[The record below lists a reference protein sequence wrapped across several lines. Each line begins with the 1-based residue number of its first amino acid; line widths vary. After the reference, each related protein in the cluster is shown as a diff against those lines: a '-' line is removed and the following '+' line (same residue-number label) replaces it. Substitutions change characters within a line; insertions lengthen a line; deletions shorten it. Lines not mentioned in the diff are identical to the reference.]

1 MKKIMKRIGQNK
13 FQFFF
18 FVGVLS
24 FVLIALVIAVTTT
37 PIGTETPSDD
47 PIIEDN
53 NQSDNSTNTTPTI
66 TDVEEVFTIPLV
78 NELEY
83 KVTRKF
89 YEKDASQSD
98 QELAL
103 IKYGTTFRT
112 SDGTSY
118 ALTNNQDFDV
128 LACFSGKVVE
138 VKEHPL
144 YSHYVV
150 IEHDNDLKT
159 YYYGLSEVM
168 VSVGTEVDQNT
179 VIGVSGTTEI
189 DAEAGNHVYLKV
201 EKAGKKLN
209 PEKLVGKKISEI

>member
-1 MKKIMKRIGQNK
+1 MKKILKRIGKNK
-13 FQFFF
+13 FQFIF
-18 FVGVLS
+18 FVGMLS
-24 FVLIALVIAVTTT
+24 FVLIGLVIAVTTE
-37 PIGTETPSDD
+37 PVVDETPSDNNT
-47 PIIEDN
+47 PTDN
-53 NQSDNSTNTTPTI
+53 PNDNIVDTTPTI
-66 TDVEEVFTIPLV
+66 TDIEEVFNIPV
-78 NELEY
+78 SNDLEY

-89 YEKDASQSD
+89 YEKDASQTD
-98 QELAL
+98 QEQAL

-118 ALTNNQDFDV
+118 ALVNNGDFDV
-128 LACFSGKVVE
+128 LSCFSGKVVE

-159 YYYGLSEVM
+159 FYYGLSEVS
-168 VSVGTEVDQNT
+168 VSVGSEIEQNAK
-179 VIGVSGTTEI
+179 IGVSGTTEI
-189 DAEAGNHVYLKV
+189 DYEAGNHVYLKV

>member
-1 MKKIMKRIGQNK
+1 MKKIMKKIGQNK

-37 PIGTETPSDD
+37 PTTGETPSDD
-47 PIIEDN
+47 PIIDN
-53 NQSDNSTNTTPTI
+53 NPSDNPVDTTPTI
-66 TDVEEVFTIPLV
+66 TDIEEVFTIPLS

-89 YEKDASQSD
+89 YEKDASLSD

-118 ALTNNQDFDV
+118 ALTNNGDFDV
-128 LACFSGKVVE
+128 LASFSGKVVE
-138 VKEHPL
+138 IKEHPL

-159 YYYGLSEVM
+159 YYYGLSEVC
-168 VSVGTEVDQNT
+168 VSVGAEVNQNSK
-179 VIGVSGTTEI
+179 IGVSGTTEM
-189 DAEAGNHVYLKV
+189 DSEAGNHVYLKV
-201 EKAGKKLN
+201 EKAGKKIN
-209 PEKLVGKKISEI
+209 PEKIVGKKISEI

>member
-1 MKKIMKRIGQNK
+1 MAEKEKKPFGGLKLAAQKGLASIDVEALKEK
-13 FQFFF
+13 
-18 FVGVLS
+18 VSEATGVLK
-24 FVLIALVIAVTTT
+24 
-37 PIGTETPSDD
+37 E
-47 PIIEDN
+47 
-53 NQSDNSTNTTPTI
+53 
-66 TDVEEVFTIPLV
+66 
-78 NELEY
+78 
-83 KVTRKF
+83 
-89 YEKDASQSD
+89 
-98 QELAL
+98 
-103 IKYGTTFRT
+103 
-112 SDGTSY
+112 
-118 ALTNNQDFDV
+118 
-128 LACFSGKVVE
+128 KVVE